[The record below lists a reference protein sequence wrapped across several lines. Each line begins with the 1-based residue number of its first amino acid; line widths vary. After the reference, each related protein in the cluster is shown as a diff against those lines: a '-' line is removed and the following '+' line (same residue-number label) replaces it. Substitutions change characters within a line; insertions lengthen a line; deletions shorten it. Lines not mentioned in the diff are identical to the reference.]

1 MRRHRQTFGLT
12 LVEMMVVIAVIAL
25 LLSLAITALRR
36 IENSAKEEL
45 AAGTIATLAA
55 ACEQFSDYG
64 YRYPNPA
71 YADFDFPLDCDGFPA
86 EQIEVVLEG
95 ALELAPESVSITL
108 NDPNDSGC
116 TMLYYFL
123 SRVPACKVTLGEI
136 DASLVTGIDK
146 NGTQIQIDI
155 GGRVEPLLRVVDPWG
170 TTLWY
175 DYYDEDCNDFDEM
188 KESRKTFPV
197 LTSAGRDK
205 EFRTAD
211 DITSR

>member
-1 MRRHRQTFGLT
+1 MRRHREIFGLT

-45 AAGTIATLAA
+45 AAGTIASLAA

-71 YADFDFPLDCDGFPA
+71 YADFDFPLDCNGFSA
-86 EQIEVVLEG
+86 GEIEVVMAD
-95 ALELAPESVSITL
+95 ALGLGSVSIIL

-116 TMLYYFL
+116 AMLYYFL
-123 SRVPACKVTLGEI
+123 NRVPVCRVTLGEI
-136 DASLVTGIDK
+136 DTSLVTDKDK
-146 NGTQIQIDI
+146 NGMQIQIDI
-155 GGRVEPLLRVVDPWG
+155 DGRVEPLLRVVDPWG
-170 TTLWY
+170 TTMWY
-175 DYYDEDCNDFDEM
+175 DYYDEDCNDFGEM
-188 KESRKTFPV
+188 RKSRRTFPV
-197 LTSAGRDK
+197 ITSAGRDR